1 MGRGHRREGREGG
14 RGSSQIRR
22 RNGDDQVT
30 LSKLSKTPARRG
42 ARVRRGY
49 TRTTFG
55 MHGGAAGCG
64 RRWSPPLCRT
74 PRRCPTAAERWGVGS
89 IQFGS
94 SGGLRGEKLLTT
106 RWGRGRRRRGP
117 CG

>member
-55 MHGGAAGCG
+55 MHGGAAGLCWVLG
-64 RRWSPPLCRT
+64 RR
-74 PRRCPTAAERWGVGS
+74 AADGD
-89 IQFGS
+89 
-94 SGGLRGEKLLTT
+94 
-106 RWGRGRRRRGP
+106 GRRRSAGRLAAAQPRRRG
-117 CG
+117 GVWVRFSSGRVEG